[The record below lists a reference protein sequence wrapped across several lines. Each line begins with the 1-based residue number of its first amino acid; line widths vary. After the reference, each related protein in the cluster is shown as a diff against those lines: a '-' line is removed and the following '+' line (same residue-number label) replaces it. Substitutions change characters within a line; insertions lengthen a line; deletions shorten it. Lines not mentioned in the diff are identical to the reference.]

1 MRGETMLK
9 MFGGGGSDHPLA
21 DPKEAK
27 RLLDALPVQDAKA
40 LEELAGW
47 HEAVS
52 AAELKADVRI
62 QRLLAI
68 DDAAQARVRKLA
80 REVLVPSAQTSRFQD
95 NVNWT
100 RLHDYWRHAGVAFAR
115 SIDGFLQGARG
126 AEAAKPL
133 LPLTVARAL
142 RCLGQQI
149 KWQHVRYAPADVAIW
164 GVLNKIYAFAELR
177 GITDARVNLY
187 AAGGVETTP
196 RLEFLKVAMFGASSP
211 DSLLPVEVEVAERV
225 VGELA
230 PSFALAAQP
239 ERELLYW
246 TDLALATPPLRSLR
260 EPKPA
265 PGLRFFG
272 PGSALAALAALTRKM
287 ETTHEI
293 PAGLNLGGAY
303 DPEAVLSALHHLA
316 VYWDREPPE
325 RRHPRHSVKSRLTVT
340 HGFNGV
346 LEALGSAAG
355 GVLEFDPA
363 TAENWVVENVST
375 GGFGA
380 LARQAKSDWL
390 KVGALLAMQPDG
402 GPNWVVGAVRRI
414 TRLTKDEARIG
425 IETLSRQPALSQFSG
440 GGEAE
445 PGVLLVAAAQ
455 TGETSI
461 VLRAGVFTRGR
472 NLEAAVD
479 GRHHVYMP
487 QTVDERGDDYEIARF
502 REMIRES

>member
-1 MRGETMLK
+1 MMLK

-27 RLLDALPVQDAKA
+27 RMLDELPAQDAKA

-47 HEAVS
+47 HETLS
-52 AAELKADVRI
+52 AADLRADVRI

-80 REVLVPSAQTSRFQD
+80 REVLLPSAQTSRFQD

-100 RLHDYWRHAGVAFAR
+100 RLHDYWRQAGLAFAR
-115 SIDGFLQGARG
+115 CIDSFLQGARG
-126 AEAAKPL
+126 ADAAKTL

-149 KWQHVRYAPADVAIW
+149 KWQHVRYAPVDAAIW
-164 GVLNKIYAFAELR
+164 GVLNKVYAFAELR
-177 GITDARVNLY
+177 GITQARVNLY
-187 AAGGVETTP
+187 AAGSIESTP
-196 RLEFLKVAMFGASSP
+196 RLEFLKVCMFGASSP

-225 VGELA
+225 ISELA

-246 TDLALATPPLRSLR
+246 TDLALATAPLRSLR

-272 PGSALAALAALTRKM
+272 PGSALTSLAALTRKL
-287 ETTHEI
+287 ETSREV
-293 PAGLNLGGAY
+293 PSSLNLGGSY
-303 DPEAVLSALHHLA
+303 DPEAVLGALQHLA

-346 LEALGSAAG
+346 LEALGSNSG
-355 GVLEFDPA
+355 GVIEFNPA
-363 TAENWVVENVST
+363 TLENWLVENVSA

-380 LARQAKSDWL
+380 LAKQVKSDWL

-402 GPNWVVGAVRRI
+402 GPNWVVGTVRRI
-414 TRLTKDEARIG
+414 TRLSKDEARIG

-440 GGEAE
+440 GAEAE
-445 PGVLLVAAAQ
+445 PGVLLAAAE

-461 VLRAGVFTRGR
+461 ALRAGVFTRGR

-502 REMIRES
+502 RAMVRES

>member
-1 MRGETMLK
+1 MLK
-9 MFGGGGSDHPLA
+9 MFGGGGSDHLLA
-21 DPKEAK
+21 DPKEA
-27 RLLDALPVQDAKA
+27 RRMLDQLPAQDAKA

-47 HEAVS
+47 HETLS
-52 AAELKADVRI
+52 AADLKAEVRI

-100 RLHDYWRHAGVAFAR
+100 RLHDYWRQAGLAFAR
-115 SIDGFLQGARG
+115 CIDSFLQGARG
-126 AEAAKPL
+126 AEAAKTL

-149 KWQHVRYAPADVAIW
+149 KWQHVRYAPVDAAIW
-164 GVLNKIYAFAELR
+164 GVLNKVYAFAELR
-177 GITDARVNLY
+177 GITQARVVLY
-187 AAGGVETTP
+187 AAGNVESTP
-196 RLEFLKVAMFGASSP
+196 RLEFLKVCMFGASSP
-211 DSLLPVEVEVAERV
+211 DSLLPVEVEIAERV
-225 VGELA
+225 ISELA

-246 TDLALATPPLRSLR
+246 TDLALATAPLRSLR

-265 PGLRFFG
+265 AGLRFFG
-272 PGSALAALAALTRKM
+272 PGSALAALSDLTRKL
-287 ETTHEI
+287 ESSREVPST
-293 PAGLNLGGAY
+293 LNLGGSF
-303 DPEAVLSALHHLA
+303 DPEAVLGTLQHLA

-325 RRHPRHSVKSRLTVT
+325 RRYPRHAVKSRLTVT

-346 LEALGSAAG
+346 LEALGSNGG
-355 GVLEFDPA
+355 GVIEFNPA
-363 TAENWVVENVST
+363 TAENWLVENVSA

-380 LARQAKSDWL
+380 LARQVKSDWL
-390 KVGALLAMQPDG
+390 KVGTLLAMQPDG
-402 GPNWVVGAVRRI
+402 GPNWVVGTVRRI
-414 TRLTKDEARIG
+414 TRLSKDEARIG

-440 GGEAE
+440 GAEAE
-445 PGVLLVAAAQ
+445 PGVLLASAQ

-461 VLRAGVFTRGR
+461 ALRAGVFTRGR

-502 REMIRES
+502 RAMVRES

>member
-1 MRGETMLK
+1 MLK
-9 MFGGGGSDHPLA
+9 MFGGGGGSDHPMA

-27 RLLDALPVQDAKA
+27 RLLDELPAQDAKA
-40 LEELAGW
+40 LEELASW
-47 HEAVS
+47 YEALS
-52 AAELKADVRI
+52 AADLKAEVRI

-80 REVLVPSAQTSRFQD
+80 REVLVPAPQTSRFQD

-100 RLHDYWRHAGVAFAR
+100 RLHEYWRHAALGFAR
-115 SIDGFLQGARG
+115 CIDSFLQGAKG
-126 AEAAKPL
+126 AEAARTL

-149 KWQHVRYAPADVAIW
+149 KWQHVRYAPVDVGLW

-177 GITDARVNLY
+177 GITEARVNLY
-187 AAGGVETTP
+187 PAGGIESTP
-196 RLEFLKVAMFGASSP
+196 RLEFLKASMFGAASP
-211 DSLLPVEVEVAERV
+211 DSLLPLEVEIAERV
-225 VGELA
+225 IGDLA

-246 TDLALATPPLRSLR
+246 TDLARATAPLRSLR

-272 PGSALAALAALTRKM
+272 PGTAVAALAALIRKM
-287 ETTHEI
+287 ETAREV
-293 PAGLNLGGAY
+293 PSGMNLGGNY
-303 DPEAVLSALHHLA
+303 DADTVLGTLHHLA

-346 LEALGSAAG
+346 LEALGGNGGSLDFNSAA
-355 GVLEFDPA
+355 
-363 TAENWVVENVST
+363 AENWTVENVSA

-380 LARQAKSDWL
+380 VAKQVKSEWL
-390 KVGALLAMQPDG
+390 KVGALVAMQPDG
-402 GPNWVVGAVRRI
+402 GPNWVVGAVRRVS
-414 TRLTKDEARIG
+414 RVSRDEARIG
-425 IETLSRQPALSQFSG
+425 IETLSRAPALSRFSG
-440 GGEAE
+440 AAEGEQ
-445 PGVLLVAAAQ
+445 GVLLAAAAPE

-461 VLRAGVFTRGR
+461 ALRAGVFTRGR
-472 NLEAAVD
+472 NLEAAVG
-479 GRHHVYMP
+479 GRQHVYMP
-487 QTVDERGDDYEIARF
+487 QAVAERGDDYEIARF

>member
-1 MRGETMLK
+1 MLK
-9 MFGGGGSDHPLA
+9 LFGGGGSDHPMA
-21 DPKEAK
+21 DVKEMK
-27 RLLDALPVQDAKA
+27 RLLDGLPAQDAKA

-47 HEAVS
+47 HESVS
-52 AAELKADVRI
+52 AADMKLDLRI

-68 DDAAQARVRKLA
+68 DEAAQARVRKLA
-80 REVLVPSAQTSRFQD
+80 REVLTPSPQTSRFQD

-100 RLHDYWRHAGVAFAR
+100 RLHDYWRHAGLAFAR
-115 SIDGFLQGARG
+115 CVDSFLQGTKG
-126 AEAAKPL
+126 ADAAKTL

-142 RCLGQQI
+142 HCLGQQI

-164 GVLNKIYAFAELR
+164 GVVNKIHAFAELR
-177 GITDARVNLY
+177 GITEARVNLY
-187 AAGGVETTP
+187 PAGPESSA
-196 RLEFLKVAMFGASSP
+196 RQEFLKVAMLGASSP
-211 DSLLPVEVEVAERV
+211 DSLLPLEVEVAERV
-225 VGELA
+225 ICDLA
-230 PSFALAAQP
+230 PGFALAAQP

-246 TDLALATPPLRSLR
+246 TDLALATAPLRSLR

-272 PGSALAALAALTRKM
+272 PGTAVAALAALIRKM
-287 ETTHEI
+287 EGAREV
-293 PAGLNLGGAY
+293 PAGLNLGGNY
-303 DPEAVLSALHHLA
+303 DPEAVLSALQHLA

-325 RRHPRHSVKSRLTVT
+325 RRHPRHSVKSSLTVT

-346 LEALGSAAG
+346 LEALGSNGG

-363 TAENWVVENVST
+363 AAESWTVENVSA

-380 LARQAKSDWL
+380 VAKQVKSDWL
-390 KVGALLAMQPDG
+390 KVGMLLAMQPDG
-402 GPNWVVGAVRRI
+402 GPNWVVGAVRRV
-414 TRLTKDEARIG
+414 TRLSKDEARIG
-425 IETLSRQPALSQFSG
+425 IETLSRTPAVSSFSTG
-440 GGEAE
+440 AEAE
-445 PGVLLVAAAQ
+445 PGVLLAAAPE

-461 VLRAGVFTRGR
+461 ALRAGVFTRGR

>member
-1 MRGETMLK
+1 MLK
-9 MFGGGGSDHPLA
+9 MFGGVVSDHPMA
-21 DPKEAK
+21 DAKEAK
-27 RLLDALPVQDAKA
+27 RLLDAMPAQDAKA
-40 LEELAGW
+40 LEELANW
-47 HEAVS
+47 HESVG
-52 AAELKADVRI
+52 AAEMKADLRI

-68 DDAAQARVRKLA
+68 DEAAQARARKLT
-80 REVLVPSAQTSRFQD
+80 REVLIPSPQTSRFQD

-100 RLHDYWRHAGVAFAR
+100 RLHDYWRHAGLAFAR
-115 SIDGFLQGARG
+115 CIDSFLQGAKG
-126 AEAAKPL
+126 AEAAKTL

-164 GVLNKIYAFAELR
+164 GVVNKIYAFAELR

-187 AAGGVETTP
+187 PAGPESTA
-196 RLEFLKVAMFGASSP
+196 RQEFLKVSMLGASSP
-211 DSLLPVEVEVAERV
+211 DSLLPIEVEIAERV
-225 VGELA
+225 ISDLA
-230 PSFALAAQP
+230 PGFALAAQP

-246 TDLALATPPLRSLR
+246 TDLALATAPLRSLR

-272 PGSALAALAALTRKM
+272 PGTAVAALAALIRKM
-287 ETTHEI
+287 ETAREV
-293 PAGLNLGGAY
+293 PSGMNLGGNY
-303 DPEAVLSALHHLA
+303 DADTVLGTLHHLA

-346 LEALGSAAG
+346 LEALGGNGGSLDFNSAA
-355 GVLEFDPA
+355 
-363 TAENWVVENVST
+363 AENWTVENVSA

-380 LARQAKSDWL
+380 VAKQVKSEWL
-390 KVGALLAMQPDG
+390 KVGALVAMQPDG
-402 GPNWVVGAVRRI
+402 GPNWVVGAVRRVS
-414 TRLTKDEARIG
+414 RVSRDEARIG
-425 IETLSRQPALSQFSG
+425 IETLSRAPALSRFSG
-440 GGEAE
+440 AAEGEQ
-445 PGVLLVAAAQ
+445 GVLLAAAAPE

-461 VLRAGVFTRGR
+461 ALRAGVFSRGL

-479 GRHHVYMP
+479 GRQHVYMP
-487 QTVDERGDDYEIARF
+487 QAVAERGDDYEIARF